1 MSIGSPANPLVN
13 EIYARYL
20 ADENTAAFISAVS
33 QRYLIG
39 TLERLAE
46 YGAVVTRRAATL
58 ALSYVATYESN
69 TVLGRALHDSDR
81 CVRLIAENGIR
92 ELWERDGSLD
102 HQERLKV
109 MIRLNASQQFESA
122 AAAATELIEE
132 APWFAEAWNQRAIA
146 FFHIDRY
153 EESANDCHQTLE
165 LNPYHFGAAV
175 GMAHC
180 YLELDEVF
188 AALESFR
195 RSLKLNP
202 DMEEIRAQVEHLERM
217 LEGK

>member
-180 YLELDEVF
+180 YLELDDVF